1 MVGAYSLAMNNV
13 VKKFFG
19 SNKCGQV
26 MVEYII
32 VTVMLISAVA
42 ILSVF
47 LYVFKEE
54 GGRIL
59 DLAASE
65 YP

>member
-1 MVGAYSLAMNNV
+1 
-13 VKKFFG
+13 
-19 SNKCGQV
+19 

-32 VTVMLISAVA
+32 VTVMLISAVV

>member
-1 MVGAYSLAMNNV
+1 MMKL
-13 VKKFFG
+13 VKKCFP
-19 SNKCGQV
+19 SNNKSGQV
-26 MVEYII
+26 MVEYIMI
-32 VTVMLISAVA
+32 TVMLISAVA